1 MRSRIALSSGL
12 CPAGPS
18 CARAR
23 HFGRIARTQRL
34 LQLVLVGT
42 AVALAACGGSQRET
56 AKPTAGGPVRGG
68 SLIASL
74 RSEPATF
81 NRFVTGGNSSATD
94 LISELTQATLV
105 RVNRVTGAIEPALAE
120 RWSASRDGRTFTLT
134 LRDDV
139 TFSDGAPFTSADVV
153 FTCAVVYD
161 PKVASVLASALKVQ
175 NKPLQVTAPDA
186 HTIVVAMPAP
196 FAPGLALLD
205 SLPILPKHQLEA
217 AYTSGKFQD
226 AWNVSTTPGSMAGLG
241 PFVLTQYQPGQ
252 RLVFSR
258 NPHYW
263 RKDAAGAPLPYLDA
277 ISLEIVASQDAEILR
292 MQAGSIDLM
301 AQADLRPQDY
311 ASLKRIAG
319 QGFTLVELGPA
330 VDPNMLWFNLTPAA
344 AARPG
349 KSFLQRAEFRQAV
362 AYAVDRD
369 AIVSSVYLGDA
380 TPIYGPVSPGN
391 KAWYSDQAPRYPY
404 DPAKAKAL
412 LARVG
417 LVDRNGDGLLEDAS
431 GARVRFTILTQAN
444 HIRGRVATV
453 LQEQLRQVGITVDV
467 AALDPRSMFQ
477 RFAAGD
483 YDAMYYGFQASSLDP
498 ANNLDFWLSSGSA
511 HVWNAEQPQPA
522 TSWERRIDDLMQQQ
536 SAAPTLAE
544 RQRLFA
550 EVQAIFGENLPAV
563 YFVTPNIAVAMSSRV
578 GGAQPALLDPKVLWA
593 SDELYIRQ

>member
-1 MRSRIALSSGL
+1 MFGSLRVWAVAAAIALAGCGAGRQESGK
-12 CPAGPS
+12 PS
-18 CARAR
+18 A
-23 HFGRIARTQRL
+23 
-34 LQLVLVGT
+34 
-42 AVALAACGGSQRET
+42 S
-56 AKPTAGGPVRGG
+56 GPVRGG
-68 SLIASL
+68 SLVASL

-81 NRFVTGGNSSATD
+81 NRFVNGGNSSATD

-120 RWSASRDGRTFTLT
+120 HWTASPDGRTFTLT
-134 LRDDV
+134 LRSGV
-139 TFSDGAPFTSADVV
+139 AFSDGVPFTSDDVV
-153 FTCAVVYD
+153 FSCAVAYD

-175 NKPLQVTAPDA
+175 GKPLQVTAPDA
-186 HTIVVAMPAP
+186 HTVIVTMPAA

-205 SLPILPKHQLEA
+205 NLPILPKHQLEA
-217 AYTSGKFQD
+217 AYTSGGFQD
-226 AWNVSTTPGSMAGLG
+226 AWNVATPPGSMAGLG

-263 RKDAAGAPLPYLDA
+263 RKDASGAPLPYLDT
-277 ISLEIVASQDAEILR
+277 ISLEIVPSQDAEILR

-319 QGFTLVELGPA
+319 QGFTVVELGPA

-344 AARPG
+344 AAKPG
-349 KSFLQRAEFRQAV
+349 KAFLQRAEFRQAV
-362 AYAVDRD
+362 SYAVDRD

-380 TPIYGPVSPGN
+380 TPIYGPVTPGN
-391 KAWYSDQAPRYPY
+391 KTWYSGQAPRYPY

-412 LARVG
+412 LASVG

-453 LQEQLRQVGITVDV
+453 LQEQLKQAGITVDV

-498 ANNLDFWLSSGSA
+498 ANNLDFWLTSGSA
-511 HVWNAEQPQPA
+511 HVWNPEQPQPA
-522 TSWERRIDDLMQQQ
+522 TAWEGRIDQLMQQQ
-536 SAAPTLAE
+536 IAASTLAE
-544 RQRLFA
+544 RQKLFA
-550 EVQAIFGENLPAV
+550 DVQNIFGEHLPAID
-563 YFVTPNIAVAMSSRV
+563 FVTPNIAVAMSSRV

-593 SDELYIRQ
+593 SDQLYIRQ